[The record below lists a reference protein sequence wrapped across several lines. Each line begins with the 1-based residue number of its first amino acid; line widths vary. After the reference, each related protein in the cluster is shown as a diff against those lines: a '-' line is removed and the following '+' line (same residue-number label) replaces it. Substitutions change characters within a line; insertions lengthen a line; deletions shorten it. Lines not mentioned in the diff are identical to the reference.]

1 MKIQL
6 VKNRFAFVP
15 KKYAAYCLLLLTTC
29 LGVTLSGCTRFEFN
43 QAKINAEKVLK
54 QQKASN
60 TKCAANQPC
69 ECQTSS
75 TTSADKSAPQSDLVA
90 QLDDTLA
97 KTKEAKGWPV
107 SEYDHCKRK
116 MPYHFTVVSV
126 SPTIVIGAPITP
138 LSGAACSANNSTI
151 NCLRSKKF
159 MGYYEVGNQLTN
171 APGLVWFSPEH
182 GPRLFD
188 VPAHANSIFLMIGGQ
203 SVRLK
208 RKGDLWVF
216 ARKH

>member
-6 VKNRFAFVP
+6 VKNRFAFAP
-15 KKYAAYCLLLLTTC
+15 KKYSASCLLLLTV
-29 LGVTLSGCTRFEFN
+29 LWGLALSGCTRFEFN
-43 QAKINAEKVLK
+43 QAKSNAEKALK
-54 QQKASN
+54 QQKAAN
-60 TKCAANQPC
+60 TKCTAGNSLPQPG
-69 ECQTSS
+69 
-75 TTSADKSAPQSDLVA
+75 LVA

-97 KTKEAKGWPV
+97 KTKESKAWPF
-107 SEYDHCKRK
+107 SENDHCKRK

-126 SPTIVIGAPITP
+126 SPTIVVGAPVTAV
-138 LSGAACSANNSTI
+138 SGANCSANNASI
-151 NCLRSKKF
+151 NCLRSAKF
-159 MGYYEVGNQLTN
+159 TGYYDVDSKFTH

-208 RKGDLWVF
+208 RKGDQWVF